1 MMIYCWMKKIIKLII
16 MRMMINTEVII
27 IEIIF
32 NLMILII
39 KTRITISSRT
49 GEIIHNIIINNR
61 ENKLIIKILKLNIK
75 II

>member
-1 MMIYCWMKKIIKLII
+1 
-16 MRMMINTEVII
+16 MMINTEVII

-49 GEIIHNIIINNR
+49 GEFIHNIIINNR
-61 ENKLIIKILKLNIK
+61 ENKLIIKILKFKKMKKLISLIEMDQINSNI
-75 II
+75 